1 MLWYSVLPPLFEDKN
16 EVLLLPMKLIS
27 LIIALLFFGS
37 CLGQTFTDIVTA
49 QNITYSQSVPD
60 NRANGMSFYD
70 FDEDGWDDL
79 TFPVNGDSIVFYKNI
94 NGNFQQIGSYI
105 DAIGYTKQI
114 LWVDYDNDLDLD
126 ICISYDDAGIRLYQ
140 NDGTFNFTDITTSA
154 GISNVPFKAYGFS
167 FADPDTDGDLDLY
180 VCAHE
185 MIGEF
190 TSPEA
195 NKYYENQ
202 GNGTFIEKA
211 QLLNIDNGYQP
222 TFMPVWFDYNNDHFL
237 DLGLI
242 NDKEFWN
249 DALYQN
255 MGNGTYQD
263 VAPMVG
269 ISNNGHNPM
278 TLSIADFN
286 NDGYQDI
293 FKTEVGSDFL
303 VNGVKLDY
311 KLYQNN
317 SGVNF
322 VDMAQ
327 SMNLDTNMFAWGAL
341 WVDYNNDCFEDLY
354 ITTTYTDTVFGPGFS
369 SLLYKN
375 NNGQSFSLMNDSI
388 NGNILY
394 SSFCPVKGD
403 IDNDGFYDILVL
415 NDHAKPNVLLNS
427 GNSNNY
433 IKVDLQGTFSN
444 QKGIGSTIEVY
455 ANGEHQTQT
464 VFCGSG
470 LCAQN
475 SQHKIFGVGTA
486 TNIDSLV
493 VTFPSGIVAKR
504 FNLSVNANYHII
516 EQQTEII
523 DLNPGASTIV
533 ACPGEQLELGVPGL
547 YNYQWNNG
555 SQDSILTIQTG
566 GNYSFEATNLTGDT
580 LYISSTVTVSFESP
594 LTYQEIVTP
603 SPCGVPNDGAIELFL
618 TPAQMVFEV
627 YWSNGNLGAINSGL
641 TAGTYYYTI
650 MTHGSCQY
658 SGSATVENAP
668 PFTVQFLTSPVTDTS
683 LGAAEFFIW
692 GGVPPYTITMAGDTV
707 TSLITNLTAGTNEVI
722 ITDVNGCTDTI
733 PFVIN
738 SLSTAST
745 DEPVVNTLNT
755 YQSDGLLYVCDDNL
769 DQIQHIEV
777 FNMLG
782 TQVISPS
789 NWATDV
795 EKNCKVHRLNSLA
808 PGLYKVL
815 VTYESRVASKTIF
828 VP

>member
-1 MLWYSVLPPLFEDKN
+1 MKSGVILLVFLYSNFC
-16 EVLLLPMKLIS
+16 
-27 LIIALLFFGS
+27 F
-37 CLGQTFTDIVTA
+37 GQTFTDIINS
-49 QNITYSQSVPD
+49 QNITYTQTVPN

-140 NDGTFNFTDITTSA
+140 NDGAFNFTDITTSA
-154 GISNVPFKAYGFS
+154 GISNAPFKAYGFS

-211 QLLNIDNGYQP
+211 QMLNIDNGFQP
-222 TFMPVWFDYNNDHFL
+222 TFMPVWFDYNNDHLL

-255 MGNGTYQD
+255 LGNGIYQD
-263 VAPMVG
+263 VAPTVG

-293 FKTEVGSDFL
+293 FKTEVGSDL
-303 VNGVKLDY
+303 VVNGFKLDY

-317 SGVNF
+317 AGIDFQNIAQGV
-322 VDMAQ
+322 
-327 SMNLDTNMFAWGAL
+327 NLDTNMFAWGAV
-341 WVDYNNDCFEDLY
+341 WIDYNNDCFEDLY

-369 SLLYKN
+369 SLLYRN
-375 NNGQSFSLMNDSI
+375 NNGQSFDLINDSI

-403 IDNDGFYDILVL
+403 INNDGFYDILVL
-415 NDHAKPNVLLNS
+415 NDQAKPNVLLNS

-433 IKVDLQGTFSN
+433 IKVDLQGTYSN

-464 VFCGSG
+464 VLCGSG

-475 SQHKIFGVGTA
+475 SQHKIFGVGGA
-486 TNIDSLV
+486 TTVDSLI
-493 VTFPSGIVAKR
+493 VTFPSGIVTRR
-504 FNLSVNANYHII
+504 FNLGVNTNYHIV
-516 EQQTEII
+516 EQQTQLI
-523 DLNPGASTIV
+523 DLNPGSNALI
-533 ACPGEQLELGVPGL
+533 ACPGEQIELGVPGL
-547 YNYQWNNG
+547 YNYVWNNG

-566 GNYSFEATNLTGDT
+566 GSYSFEATNLTGDT
-580 LYISSTVTVSFESP
+580 LYISSTVNVSFESP

-603 SPCGVPNDGAIELFL
+603 SSCGVLNDGAIELFL

-641 TAGTYYYTI
+641 TAGTYSYVI
-650 MTHGSCQY
+650 MTQGNCQY

-683 LGAAEFFIW
+683 LGSAELFLW
-692 GGVPPYTITMAGDTV
+692 GGVPPFTITMAGDTLNP
-707 TSLITNLTAGTNEVI
+707 LITNLTAGNYDVTISDSNE
-722 ITDVNGCTDTI
+722 CSDTI
-733 PFVIN
+733 SFTIN
-738 SLSTAST
+738 NASTASLT
-745 DEPVVNTLNT
+745 ESSENTLQIYTN
-755 YQSDGLLYVCDDNL
+755 DGHVFVCDP
-769 DQIQHIEV
+769 QIDRQQRIEM
-777 FNMLG
+777 FNMQG
-782 TQVISPS
+782 TKVLDHL
-789 NWATDV
+789 NWTTDLD
-795 EKNCKVHRLNSLA
+795 KKCSRKRLHTSA
-808 PGLYKVL
+808 SGLYRVV
-815 VTYESRVASKTIF
+815 VTYDSHMESATIF
-828 VP
+828 VQ